1 MSFDKFKLD
10 PWLEDGIAGAGY
22 ETPTPIQD
30 EAIPAVLDGRDV
42 LGLAQTGTGK
52 TAAFA
57 LPIMERLLDGDLGH
71 PRALIV
77 APTRELAEQI
87 NDHFKL
93 LGSHT
98 DLRTVTLYGGVGK
111 QPQIDALWN
120 GVEVVIACPGRM
132 LDHHQHGDLDLSR
145 IEILVLDEADLMM
158 DMGFLPDIKRIVSL
172 LPEKRQNLFF
182 SATMPG
188 WIRELADQVLID
200 PVTVQVDLRAPA
212 ETVTHALF
220 PCTDRL
226 RLDLLKSILR
236 EHNMDRALIF
246 TRTKH
251 RARSLATV
259 LERDRHKVAC
269 LQGNMPQRKRQQA
282 LEGFRKGKF
291 DILVATDIA
300 SRGIDISDVT
310 HVINYDMPSTVDAYT
325 HRIGRT
331 GRALKTGDAFTLAT
345 QADETLVHRVEN
357 VLGYEIERRILEG
370 FDYGAYKPE
379 EQGYRRTEKK
389 RGLSRSDGPGG
400 MKAAGRMRRGGAP
413 RGRRISRRG

>member
-1 MSFDKFKLD
+1 MSFEKFDLD
-10 PWLEDGIAGAGY
+10 PWLEDGIADAGY
-22 ETPTPIQD
+22 REPTPIQA
-30 EAIPAVLDGRDV
+30 EAIPAVLSGRDV

-57 LPIMERLLDGDLGH
+57 LPIMERLLDGELGR

-87 NDHFKL
+87 NRDFKL
-93 LGSHT
+93 LGRHT

-111 QPQIDALWN
+111 GPQIDALWD
-120 GVEVVIACPGRM
+120 GVEIVVACPGRL
-132 LDHHQHGDLDLSR
+132 LDHHGNGDLDLSH
-145 IEILVLDEADLMM
+145 IETLVLDEADLMM
-158 DMGFLPDIKRIVSL
+158 DMGFLPDIKRIISL
-172 LPEKRQNLFF
+172 LPAKRQNLFF

-188 WIRELADQVLID
+188 WIRDLADQVLVD

-226 RLDLLKSILR
+226 RLDLLKAILT
-236 EHNMDRALIF
+236 EYNMDRVLVFAR
-246 TRTKH
+246 TRQRT
-251 RARSLATV
+251 RSLAAV
-259 LERDRHKVAC
+259 LERENHNVAC
-269 LQGNMPQRKRQQA
+269 LQGNMPQAKRQRA
-282 LEGFRKGKF
+282 LDGFRKGKY

-300 SRGIDISDVT
+300 SRGIDISDIT
-310 HVINYDMPSTVDAYT
+310 HVVNYDMPSTVDAYT

-331 GRALKTGDAFTLAT
+331 GRALKTGTAFTLAT
-345 QADETLVHRVEN
+345 QADETLVHRVET
-357 VLGYEIERRILEG
+357 VLGYDIDRRILDD

-379 EQGYRRTEKK
+379 DQGYRRTEKR

-400 MKAAGRMRRGGAP
+400 MQAAGRIRRGGAP